1 MNLLAIDTSTDTASV
16 ALAVKGEIYTENQSG
31 MRQHAQFLLPMI
43 ERILALA
50 GLSCPQLDAI
60 VFGRGPGS
68 FTGLRIACS
77 VAKGLAYAHDLPMY
91 PVSGLAAIA
100 NEAGL
105 SQPVLALMDARMHQL
120 YWAYFVGES
129 ESLEVTEQVSNA
141 ADIYLPS
148 DRPLT
153 LAGMGFEP
161 YLAQLPEDIK
171 ALISQQCTIAPN
183 AKTMIR
189 MVEGGQIKPVSAE
202 LALPV
207 YVRNQ
212 VTQGGASCG

>member
-16 ALAVKGEIYTENQSG
+16 ALAVQGEIYTEEQSG

-43 ERILALA
+43 ERMLALA
-50 GLSCPQLDAI
+50 DLSCQQLDAI

-105 SQPVLALMDARMHQL
+105 NQPVLALMDARMHQV
-120 YWAYFVGES
+120 YWAYFDGDSGDV
-129 ESLEVTEQVSNA
+129 LEQVSNA
-141 ADIYLPS
+141 DAIYVPS
-148 DRPLT
+148 DRPFT
-153 LAGMGFEP
+153 LAGIGFEP
-161 YLAQLPEDIK
+161 YLAQLPASIN
-171 ALISQQCTIAPN
+171 AQISQQCTIVPN

-189 MVEGGQIKPVSAE
+189 MVEAGYIKPVSAE
-202 LALPV
+202 QALPV

-212 VTQGGASCG
+212 VTQGGESRG